1 MPSPLSTTALCC
13 GTRSWRNC
21 LSWWLLFEGLLF
33 FVDWRVVIFI
43 IFVSFGG
50 YYCYYSLF
58 FGKINNN
65 NNIIVITITIFIV
78 IIIVIARKR
87 RCFVL
92 CYIPKEVLF
101 HIFHTDNTL
110 STQTPG
116 GGGGVHVEFVPLVP
130 PTHAPTDI
138 HPPSS
143 AV

>member
-1 MPSPLSTTALCC
+1 M
-13 GTRSWRNC
+13 
-21 LSWWLLFEGLLF
+21 F

-65 NNIIVITITIFIV
+65 NIIVITITIFIV
-78 IIIVIARKR
+78 IVIVIARKR
-87 RCFVL
+87 RCFIL
-92 CYIPKEVLF
+92 CYIPREVLS
-101 HIFHTDNTL
+101 HIFHTDNTP

-116 GGGGVHVEFVPLVP
+116 RGGGGHVEFVPLVP